1 VNNNT
6 QASRLALSH
15 HFTDSPINRSKAN
28 STQQLQATKNRS
40 QSIIKPAS
48 SWLILRL
55 IDRLVIVLS
64 PNSPRAINHYNANLQ
79 KVSEKVDNLLMAL
92 RKKET
97 ETVDTTQVGS
107 MIKNLQQNSS
117 ALASLSNSSNST
129 SAIVSTRIKASLEDM
144 SDADLNALKE
154 GVTVSKKS
162 QLKDEASC
170 KAYLNIISTQLEAE
184 IQTRLVRNSVIFKTL
199 IEEAIV
205 ASAKTGGQN
214 QAVVNTIY
222 ENLCLEADAQLLRHD
237 LLTGSAEERQ
247 KLRSSLLV
255 SSFEQ
260 FLTSA
265 EDSQQAAIDTGNFL
279 RFLSSKA
286 LKSFDTEGVFK
297 EDTFT
302 MQRMISGLS
311 SVFSDRLEQSW
322 IDSAQIMLMTA
333 KPTHADQFVADFVK
347 LSTIQTELDQHNQL
361 WGAVSDGATQESREE
376 MDKLKE
382 ELNQKLGDYLALE
395 KLNQPQLLV
404 LQAALETL
412 KLPISPVLQTQIS
425 QALTGS

>member
-1 VNNNT
+1 
-6 QASRLALSH
+6 
-15 HFTDSPINRSKAN
+15 
-28 STQQLQATKNRS
+28 
-40 QSIIKPAS
+40 
-48 SWLILRL
+48 
-55 IDRLVIVLS
+55 
-64 PNSPRAINHYNANLQ
+64 
-79 KVSEKVDNLLMAL
+79 
-92 RKKET
+92 
-97 ETVDTTQVGS
+97 
-107 MIKNLQQNSS
+107 
-117 ALASLSNSSNST
+117 
-129 SAIVSTRIKASLEDM
+129 
-144 SDADLNALKE
+144 
-154 GVTVSKKS
+154 
-162 QLKDEASC
+162 
-170 KAYLNIISTQLEAE
+170 
-184 IQTRLVRNSVIFKTL
+184 
-199 IEEAIV
+199 
-205 ASAKTGGQN
+205 
-214 QAVVNTIY
+214 
-222 ENLCLEADAQLLRHD
+222 LEADAQLLRHD